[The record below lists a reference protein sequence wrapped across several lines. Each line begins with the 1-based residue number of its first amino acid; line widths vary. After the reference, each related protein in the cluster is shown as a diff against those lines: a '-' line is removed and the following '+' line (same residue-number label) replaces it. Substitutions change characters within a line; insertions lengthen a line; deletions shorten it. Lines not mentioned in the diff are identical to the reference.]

1 MPPGTPDDA
10 QPPAEPLSH
19 AAHQLPPR
27 PPTIPVTPKP
37 TGSGLQRR
45 SVLRAALLAGALAG
59 LGSLVPFMPFI
70 LLCMVA
76 CGGMSIAF
84 YTRREP
90 HQTVTAGG
98 GLRIGSLAGM
108 FGFFI
113 NATLSTVSMLSANSR
128 AAMRGEMM
136 NRLKEAMA
144 SSSDPAAT
152 DMLRRLGDQLNSPS
166 GLAMLFTFAL
176 LVLAVLFV
184 VFGGLGGAI
193 GATLFGRRQEPE
205 QQ

>member
-1 MPPGTPDDA
+1 M
-10 QPPAEPLSH
+10 
-19 AAHQLPPR
+19 
-27 PPTIPVTPKP
+27 
-37 TGSGLQRR
+37 
-45 SVLRAALLAGALAG
+45 LRAALWAGVLAG

-76 CGGMSIAF
+76 SGGMSIAF

-90 HQTVTAGG
+90 HHTVKAGN
-98 GLRIGSLAGM
+98 GLRIGALAGM

-113 NATLSTVSMLSANSR
+113 NATLSTISMLSATSR
-128 AAMRGEMM
+128 NAMRGEMTD
-136 NRLKEAMA
+136 RLKEAMA
-144 SSSDPAAT
+144 SSSDPSAT
-152 DMLRRLGDQLNSPS
+152 DMLRRLGDQLNTPS
-166 GLAMLFTFAL
+166 GLALIFAFAL
-176 LVLAVLFV
+176 IVLAVLFV